1 MPAYGYSPT
10 DLKQFRETG
19 IDPHDITSGTGSG
32 PEVGGNGMPKYRW
45 SRYGIW
51 SLKYWPDGGGAQ
63 GFVDVPGIGTVVDVD
78 DEMPHEVW
86 VALLAAVDGLMCL

>member
-1 MPAYGYSPT
+1 MPAYGYSQT
-10 DLKQFRETG
+10 DLTRFRETG
-19 IDPHDITSGTGSG
+19 IDPHDITSGTSW
-32 PEVGGNGMPKYRW
+32 ESHSRRTNEYRW
-45 SRYGIW
+45 ARYGIW

-86 VALLAAVDGLMCL
+86 VAMLAAVDSPLCP